1 MYLFSPK
8 NVLEGAKIMYVN
20 NVLENQIWDVPL
32 LQKESENVKISYCSR
47 HIVGFMFF
55 IGSVIFGIFEI

>member
-32 LQKESENVKISYCSR
+32 LQKESENVYCSR
-47 HIVGFMFF
+47 RIVGFMFF
-55 IGSVIFGIFEI
+55 IGSIIFEIFVI